1 MSVVTKVFNLY
12 SYKRLKVLDETRMD
26 PWRFQ
31 REWFDKILKSGS
43 NTSFGKE
50 HNFGS
55 LSDIS
60 GFQKVAPLLDYDKI
74 EPYIDRVRSGED
86 YVLWDSKIK
95 WFAKSSGTSSSKSK
109 FIPITNESISSCHYD
124 GMQNMLATYMS
135 QNPES
140 RLFDG
145 MALTL
150 GGSAKEDEAGKGGTQ
165 CGDLSAILLKNS
177 PAIAELRRTP
187 PKHIA
192 LIGDFE
198 EKVKE
203 ICKIANDV
211 DVTSISGVPSWNL
224 ILLNSILE
232 YTGKS
237 NILELWPNLELFMH
251 GGINFE
257 PYRSEYKRII
267 PSDCM
272 KYLENYNASEGYFA
286 FQDNPGDRSMLLM
299 VNGGVFYEF
308 IPLDKLSEALDGN
321 FNEFDTVESVK
332 TGVNYAMVI
341 TTNGGLWRYLIGDS
355 VSFTSLR
362 PHKLIITGRTQLFIN
377 AFGEELMIGNAERAL
392 SAACDAGDCSVENFT
407 VAPLFMK
414 EGGKGSHQWLI
425 EFSRTPSSL
434 EKFADLLD
442 LEICKQNSDYEAKRT
457 KNSTMERLSVVN
469 LKSGTFYKWQKEKG
483 KLGGQNKIPRLSS
496 GRDIAED
503 LIRINSEE

>member
-1 MSVVTKVFNLY
+1 
-12 SYKRLKVLDETRMD
+12 
-26 PWRFQ
+26 
-31 REWFDKILKSGS
+31 
-43 NTSFGKE
+43 
-50 HNFGS
+50 
-55 LSDIS
+55 
-60 GFQKVAPLLDYDKI
+60 
-74 EPYIDRVRSGED
+74 
-86 YVLWDSKIK
+86 
-95 WFAKSSGTSSSKSK
+95 
-109 FIPITNESISSCHYD
+109 
-124 GMQNMLATYMS
+124 
-135 QNPES
+135 
-140 RLFDG
+140 
-145 MALTL
+145 
-150 GGSAKEDEAGKGGTQ
+150 
-165 CGDLSAILLKNS
+165 
-177 PAIAELRRTP
+177 
-187 PKHIA
+187 
-192 LIGDFE
+192 
-198 EKVKE
+198 
-203 ICKIANDV
+203 
-211 DVTSISGVPSWNL
+211 
-224 ILLNSILE
+224 
-232 YTGKS
+232 
-237 NILELWPNLELFMH
+237 NLELFMH

-267 PSDCM
+267 PSESM

-286 FQDNPGDRSMLLM
+286 FQDDPGDRSMLLM

-308 IPLDKLSEALDGN
+308 IPLDKLSEALDGD

-425 EFSRTPSSL
+425 EFSRTPPSI

-442 LEICKQNSDYEAKRT
+442 LEICKQNSDYEAKRA
-457 KNSTMERLSVVN
+457 KNSTMVRLSVVN

-496 GRDIAED
+496 KRDIAED

>member
-165 CGDLSAILLKNS
+165 CGDL
-177 PAIAELRRTP
+177 
-187 PKHIA
+187 
-192 LIGDFE
+192 
-198 EKVKE
+198 
-203 ICKIANDV
+203 
-211 DVTSISGVPSWNL
+211 
-224 ILLNSILE
+224 
-232 YTGKS
+232 
-237 NILELWPNLELFMH
+237 
-251 GGINFE
+251 
-257 PYRSEYKRII
+257 
-267 PSDCM
+267 
-272 KYLENYNASEGYFA
+272 
-286 FQDNPGDRSMLLM
+286 
-299 VNGGVFYEF
+299 
-308 IPLDKLSEALDGN
+308 
-321 FNEFDTVESVK
+321 
-332 TGVNYAMVI
+332 
-341 TTNGGLWRYLIGDS
+341 
-355 VSFTSLR
+355 
-362 PHKLIITGRTQLFIN
+362 
-377 AFGEELMIGNAERAL
+377 
-392 SAACDAGDCSVENFT
+392 
-407 VAPLFMK
+407 
-414 EGGKGSHQWLI
+414 
-425 EFSRTPSSL
+425 
-434 EKFADLLD
+434 
-442 LEICKQNSDYEAKRT
+442 
-457 KNSTMERLSVVN
+457 
-469 LKSGTFYKWQKEKG
+469 
-483 KLGGQNKIPRLSS
+483 
-496 GRDIAED
+496 
-503 LIRINSEE
+503 